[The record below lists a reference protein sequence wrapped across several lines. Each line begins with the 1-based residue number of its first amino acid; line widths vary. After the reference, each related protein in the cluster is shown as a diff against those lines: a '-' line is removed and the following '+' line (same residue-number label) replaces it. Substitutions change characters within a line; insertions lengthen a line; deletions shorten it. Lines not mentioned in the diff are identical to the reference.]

1 MRDFIIHKYNKG
13 DEWVTIQII
22 DLLQNPHYMDVRMVD
37 MVAYED
43 GALIQDAFPYLTTGQ
58 RELMLT
64 GINDEMWGDV
74 FGDEEE

>member
-1 MRDFIIHKYNKG
+1 MRDFIIHKYTKG
-13 DEWVTIQII
+13 DEWITIQVN
-22 DLLQNPHYMDVRMVD
+22 DMLQNSHYIDVKMVD
-37 MVAYED
+37 MAAYED

-64 GINDEMWGDV
+64 GLTDDMWGEM